1 MLISELR
8 SILVHT
14 SVLHLYCIPEA
25 LVEVVRVSKDVFMV
39 PVADNSVSTLLTG
52 EAALGTWLI
61 MCVALEN
68 IHGRREEYF

>member
-25 LVEVVRVSKDVFMV
+25 LVEVVRVSKDVFIV
-39 PVADNSVSTLLTG
+39 PVTDNNVSALLTG

>member
-14 SVLHLYCIPEA
+14 SVLHLSCIPA
-25 LVEVVRVSKDVFMV
+25 LVEVVRVSKDVFIV
-39 PVADNSVSTLLTG
+39 PVTDNNVSTLLTG